1 MVLIRVFLFSLIA
14 SIVVSCSTKNE
25 HSEINQEEEI
35 NVKYIF
41 TLKCASCHGA
51 DGKLGVSGAKDLSIS
66 ILSDIELK
74 DIISNGKNGMPSF
87 GSSLSLEEQ
96 NEIIKYVKTLRK

>member
-41 TLKCASCHGA
+41 TLKCALCHGA
-51 DGKLGVSGAKDLSIS
+51 DGKLGAAGAKDLSSS

-74 DIISNGKNGMPSF
+74 EILTNGKNGMPSF
-87 GSSLSLEEQ
+87 SSSLSKEEQ
-96 NEIIKYVKTLRK
+96 NEIIKFVKTLRK